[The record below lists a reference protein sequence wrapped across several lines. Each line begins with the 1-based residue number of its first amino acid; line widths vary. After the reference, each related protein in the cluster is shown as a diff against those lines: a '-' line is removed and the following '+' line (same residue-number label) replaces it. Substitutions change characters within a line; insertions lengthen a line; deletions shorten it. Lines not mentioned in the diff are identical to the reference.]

1 MPPGIR
7 INISYLRARR
17 HGNLA
22 LSSFLGW
29 RRRRRM
35 QIHKQ
40 VALDLLV
47 FDVDDAAGTES
58 LLAFIV

>member
-1 MPPGIR
+1 MSPGIR

-17 HGNLA
+17 HGKLD
-22 LSSFLGW
+22 LWSFLGW
-29 RRRRRM
+29 RRRRL

-47 FDVDDAAGTES
+47 FDVDDAAATED
-58 LLAFIV
+58 LLAFII

>member
-1 MPPGIR
+1 MSPGIR

-22 LSSFLGW
+22 LSSSLW
-29 RRRRRM
+29 WMRRRWR
-35 QIHKQ
+35 IHEQ

-47 FDVDDAAGTES
+47 FDVDDAAATED